1 MPRIA
6 SNICP
11 VCDNRFAAHKGNTK
25 TFRQLTPRER
35 DRSIRMM
42 TINLK
47 RAINADLPSKY
58 NRRILWV
65 VEYMAR
71 RGNR

>member
-11 VCDNRFAAHKGNTK
+11 VCHNKFPAHKGNTK
-25 TFRQLTPRER
+25 TFKQLTAVER

-47 RAINADLPSKY
+47 KAINADLASTRT
-58 NRRILWV
+58 RRLFWV
-65 VEYMAR
+65 IEYMAR
-71 RGNR
+71 QGNR